1 MTTHVRTGM
10 ALALVF
16 ASVASAAC
24 LFLNPRFVDSFW
36 LGLSL
41 FVAIPLVAGAA
52 LGPIVGGLLTHVA
65 RVGSSEA
72 PGRACRLLW
81 ATLAGSAVFC
91 TTLPFLPPYLSMF
104 WSSEAIRYGGAVL
117 VAGGLAWVVA
127 EMILHIAN
135 RRWPWAWAAL
145 LALPV
150 AVVVAGGTEQGRGK
164 GQGSRVLVLA
174 FPGLSW
180 SVAED
185 MIERG
190 EMPRLAELRRRG
202 AWGDVRSPR
211 PLLTPVVWTSVATGK
226 ESSEHGVMSF
236 TATARDVEARRIW
249 EIFEDRGW
257 SIGLFG
263 WPVTWPPPPVD
274 GFVVPAI
281 SDMGTET
288 HPHQLGFIRE
298 LAMEE
303 KTRQRRTWGRYCRY
317 AFQAIRY
324 GARFGTLIHAGGQI
338 VLDPLRGRS
347 LDTAQLFAKRKV
359 GAQLGS
365 DYFVDLRRTHPVDFA
380 AYWTNIIHVAQSY
393 FWKYHEPE
401 RFVGTSPQ
409 DIARYGDSVHEA
421 YRIVDEFIGKILDST
436 TGDDLV
442 VIVSDHGAEAA
453 SDDQRR
459 TLALR
464 VEPVLLQMRL
474 KDTVEATN
482 VGARTFLRM
491 KRGQEGNQDRVQRFF
506 ETARLDRAG
515 FGAFHSR
522 VDEWGNVVVTV
533 RHEVVDHLD
542 DTLLFQGGRCLVSE
556 AIRAV
561 EFQESAQ
568 MKETGALVI
577 AGKGVVPGRRFE
589 GASLLDI
596 VPTLLVLNGLDL
608 AADLPGDVIYA
619 ALSDEYRDIIPGFV
633 ATYEEAA
640 PPDAAPP
647 AN

>member
-1 MTTHVRTGM
+1 MTPHVRTGM
-10 ALALVF
+10 ALALAF
-16 ASVASAAC
+16 ASLAAAAC

-36 LGLSL
+36 LGLCL
-41 FVAIPLVAGAA
+41 FLILPTAFGALLGPVAGGILAR
-52 LGPIVGGLLTHVA
+52 IA
-65 RVGSSEA
+65 RVGSTEA
-72 PGRACRLLW
+72 PGRALRLLW
-81 ATLAGSAVFC
+81 ATLGGFSVFF

-104 WSSEAIRYGGAVL
+104 WSSDWIRFGGAL
-117 VAGGLAWVVA
+117 LLACGLGWIVA
-127 EMILHIAN
+127 ETIRRIAT
-135 RRWPWAWAAL
+135 RHWPWAWAAL

-150 AVVVAGGTEQGRGK
+150 AVVLAGSTERGRGK
-164 GQGSRVLVLA
+164 GEGSRVLVLA

-202 AWGDVRSPR
+202 AWGDVRSPQ

-226 ESSEHGVMSF
+226 EASEHGVMSF
-236 TATARDVEARRIW
+236 TATARDVGARRIW
-249 EIFEDRGW
+249 EILEDRGW
-257 SIGLFG
+257 SVGLFG

-274 GFVVPAI
+274 GFVVPAV

-303 KTRQRRTWGRYCRY
+303 KTRHRRTWGRYCRY

-324 GARFGTLIHAGGQI
+324 GARLGTLIHAGGQI
-338 VLDPLRGRS
+338 VIDPLRGRS
-347 LDTAQLFAKRKV
+347 LDTAQLFAKRKI
-359 GAQLGS
+359 GAKLGS
-365 DYFVDLRRTHPVDFA
+365 DYFVDLRRSRPVDFA

-401 RFVGTSPQ
+401 RFVGISPQ

-421 YRIVDEFIGKILDST
+421 YRVVDEFIGKILDGT

-442 VIVSDHGAEAA
+442 VVVSDHGAEAA

-474 KDTVEATN
+474 KDAVEATN

-491 KRGQEGNQDRVQRFF
+491 KRGHEGNQDRVQRFF
-506 ETARLDRAG
+506 ETARLDRGG
-515 FGAFHSR
+515 FRAFHSR

-533 RHEVVDHLD
+533 RTEVADHLD
-542 DTLLFQGGRCLVSE
+542 DTLLFQGGRCLVAD

-577 AGKGVVPGRRFE
+577 AGRGIVPGRRFE

-619 ALSDEYRDIIPGFV
+619 ALADEYRDIIPGFV
-633 ATYEEAA
+633 ATYEEDA
-640 PPDAAPP
+640 PAGASPT
-647 AN
+647 N